1 MEIAWKIFFI
11 KSHSTIFQIN
21 KKNPLTLFLFFFLSR
36 ISFNKKLFISTN
48 VEGNTADET
57 EIALFKSEIERK
69 KFNKFHMWL
78 ETAVALLNNSILFFS
93 LSHVMRWQTKKNCFS
108 FLKFLSLHK
117 KLFII
122 LFVWTVKENFQ
133 IFLSLSL
140 SLTAPP
146 RLKLNKIKYLKMLNF
161 VFASMKRKSFSFF
174 KVVSKE
180 NELKTL
186 FCFLFICLKKIY
198 KPYNSIY
205 FPPTFHFIICLC
217 IAMCRRMKNGWKT
230 LRLVFKFSSFFSIEM
245 MTLERGKNIVW

>member
-1 MEIAWKIFFI
+1 MNCKG
-11 KSHSTIFQIN
+11 K
-21 KKNPLTLFLFFFLSR
+21 LSNL
-36 ISFNKKLFISTN
+36 SFP
-48 VEGNTADET
+48 
-57 EIALFKSEIERK
+57 
-69 KFNKFHMWL
+69 
-78 ETAVALLNNSILFFS
+78 
-93 LSHVMRWQTKKNCFS
+93 
-108 FLKFLSLHK
+108 LSLPDCSPE
-117 KLFII
+117 
-122 LFVWTVKENFQ
+122 KENQSHKNLFH
-133 IFLSLSL
+133 SSCP
-140 SLTAPP
+140 S

-245 MTLERGKNIVW
+245 MTLERGKNIV